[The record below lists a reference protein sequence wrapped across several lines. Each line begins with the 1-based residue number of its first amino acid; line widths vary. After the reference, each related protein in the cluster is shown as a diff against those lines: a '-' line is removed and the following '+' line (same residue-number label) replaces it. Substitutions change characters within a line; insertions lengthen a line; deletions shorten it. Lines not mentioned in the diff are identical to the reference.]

1 MRLSSRAL
9 MSATA
14 LASALSLGV
23 LGVAP
28 SYAATG
34 LSISQNAPAA
44 AVQLGHKFTVSVDV
58 TNNTSPAVSSITASD
73 TLPAGLT
80 FWSIKINPP
89 FDQLT
94 TCTTPKKNQS
104 GTISC
109 TVTALAGQTLP
120 AGTFTGIATVTLK
133 ARKAGAWTNTA
144 SISAPGVDA
153 TTNSVTIN
161 VKTGNGHPKTPPQ
174 NKGQNKGQD
183 NGQQNGQGKTDN
195 NGHPNPGKA
204 KGHSK

>member
-1 MRLSSRAL
+1 MRLSSRAFIC
-9 MSATA
+9 ATA

-28 SYAATG
+28 SYADTALAIT
-34 LSISQNAPAA
+34 QNAPAT
-44 AVQLGHKFTVSVDV
+44 AVQLGHTFTVSVDV

-73 TLPAGLT
+73 ALPAGLT

-89 FDQLT
+89 FDSLT

-109 TVTALAGQTLP
+109 TVTAPAGQTLP
-120 AGTFTGIATVTLK
+120 GGTFTGVATVTLK
-133 ARKAGAWTNTA
+133 ARKFGAWTNTV

-161 VKTGNGHPKTPPQ
+161 VKTGNGHPKSPP
-174 NKGQNKGQD
+174 QNKGQD

-204 KGHSK
+204 KGHTK